1 MCAYDAAG
9 WLTVRTGHKAC
20 RYSLD
25 RGMLSEL
32 SERYVFFFS
41 SASPSPVLSKVS
53 TDVCTEP
60 FLVWN
65 RSDTFADNCPIVTA
79 RCILTKAAYLF
90 RLHLLKRRAT
100 GFICILLSHGCLM
113 LPFLIFSMTEKMKTA
128 ETRHTPTNT
137 PHTIHRGISPQIHAA
152 TAVK

>member
-90 RLHLLKRRAT
+90 RLHLLKRQVYMYTAFSWLSYAT
-100 GFICILLSHGCLM
+100 
-113 LPFLIFSMTEKMKTA
+113 FSNFFMTEKMKTA